1 MVTVLAWWPL
11 LMMGASPSRMLEFM
25 NVDATSGG
33 YAALV
38 DPDGVD
44 FSCSFSAYPPTS
56 YHAVKGAATVNE
68 CIDAC
73 EAEDKCTG
81 LEYMLDRAG
90 AECYLWFERACSSI
104 DSPGLRPCATA
115 KTMVRCHAFGV
126 AGCPKPLLH
135 FPFADRRRLNR
146 EQSCN
151 IKSDA
156 DADLETKVC
165 TSVLFGTSS
174 RKGHVLTRV
183 RDLGLYRC
191 PSFLSKLNTLDG
203 DSEHGYEDTFT
214 LSQRGSTVTV
224 IREDANHGWGLNMK
238 FECCKEKCFEYKE
251 DRKGKCM
258 LKNGDV
264 PTHSFLDN
272 MYYHNCELD
281 ARPTGSA
288 PDIRRDRVRVHVN
301 PGPVV
306 GLHVRPRP
314 HNAFSGTGRLRNAD
328 LAKGTVAMQ
337 IPTGRRAT
345 RRGAPWFVS
354 KNLLCSAQFVCYT
367 FVENAYAS
375 LAWRNG
381 SELVNYR
388 AGVSLV

>member
-1 MVTVLAWWPL
+1 
-11 LMMGASPSRMLEFM
+11 MMGASPSRMLEFM

-272 MYYHNCELD
+272 MYYHNCELECTSHRKCTGYSERPSSSTCKPRSSGGITCTPSPPQCILWYGEVEECRPGKGYSCD
-281 ARPTGSA
+281 ADPNWKACYKKGST
-288 PDIRRDRVRVHVN
+288 
-301 PGPVV
+301 
-306 GLHVRPRP
+306 L
-314 HNAFSGTGRLRNAD
+314 
-328 LAKGTVAMQ
+328 
-337 IPTGRRAT
+337 
-345 RRGAPWFVS
+345 
-354 KNLLCSAQFVCYT
+354 VC
-367 FVENAYAS
+367 
-375 LAWRNG
+375 
-381 SELVNYR
+381 
-388 AGVSLV
+388 